1 MTKLVI
7 FDLDGTLLNTIDDL
21 AVSTNYALTKHGF
34 PEHPISAYNF
44 FVGNGIR
51 KLVERALPENKRDDA
66 TVKTVLKDFVSY
78 YDKHS
83 TVLTRPYDGIKELMV
98 ELTQSGI
105 SMAVASNKYQAATEE
120 LVEKYFG
127 EFEFVE
133 VLGQRD
139 GIAPKPDPVI
149 VEDILEKTNVEKE
162 AVLFVGDS
170 GVDMQTAI
178 NAEVSSV
185 AVSWGFRP
193 IAELNEFSPDFMID
207 SPKEL
212 LSIIK

>member
-1 MTKLVI
+1 MIKLVI
-7 FDLDGTLLNTIDDL
+7 FDLDGTLLNTIEDL

-51 KLVERALPENKRDDA
+51 KLVERALPENKRDES

-83 TVLTRPYDGIKELMV
+83 TELTRPYDGVKDLMAQ
-98 ELTQSGI
+98 LTKAGV

-120 LVEKYFG
+120 LVERYFG
-127 EFEFVE
+127 DFDFVE

-149 VEDILEKTNVEKE
+149 VEDILEKINVEKE
-162 AVLFVGDS
+162 SVLFVGDS

-178 NAEVSSV
+178 NANVSSV

-193 IAELNEFSPDFMID
+193 MSELNQFSPNFTIN
-207 SPKEL
+207 SPNEL
-212 LSIIK
+212 LSII

>member
-1 MTKLVI
+1 MIKLVI
-7 FDLDGTLLNTIDDL
+7 FDLDGTLLNTIEDL

-51 KLVERALPENKRDDA
+51 KLVERALPENKRDES
-66 TVKTVLKDFVSY
+66 TVKTVLKDFISY

-83 TVLTRPYDGIKELMV
+83 TELTRPYDGVKDLMAQ
-98 ELTQSGI
+98 LTKAGV
-105 SMAVASNKYQAATEE
+105 SMAVASNKYQTATEE

-127 EFEFVE
+127 DFDFVK

-139 GIAPKPDPVI
+139 GVAPKPDPVI
-149 VEDILEKTNVEKE
+149 VEDILEEINVEKE
-162 AVLFVGDS
+162 SVLFVGDS

-178 NAEVSSV
+178 NANVSSV

-193 IAELNEFSPDFMID
+193 MSELNQFSPNFTIN
-207 SPKEL
+207 SPNEL
-212 LSIIK
+212 LSII

>member
-193 IAELNEFSPDFMID
+193 IAELNAFSPDFMID